1 MIFSPIV
8 TLLST
13 NKRHFGGMS
22 VAQAPFERLQ
32 ETRELTRT
40 ALMASLTAV
49 GAWLAFPLPLS
60 PVPLTLQVVFMLMS
74 GMLLGGRQGAASQIL
89 YLAMGA
95 LGRPVFSR
103 GGAGVGVLLGPTG
116 GYLVGFIPA
125 AWICGIVAQ
134 RVRAI
139 TEEGHWLRGCGYAV
153 AGVVGVFF
161 LHAVGVARLTSVLHI
176 RWDQAFVVGSLPFV
190 IPDAVK
196 AILAGCLVAGLER
209 RGVGRV

>member
-95 LGRPVFSR
+95 LGLPVFSR
-103 GGAGVGVLLGPTG
+103 G
-116 GYLVGFIPA
+116 
-125 AWICGIVAQ
+125 
-134 RVRAI
+134 
-139 TEEGHWLRGCGYAV
+139 
-153 AGVVGVFF
+153 
-161 LHAVGVARLTSVLHI
+161 
-176 RWDQAFVVGSLPFV
+176 
-190 IPDAVK
+190 
-196 AILAGCLVAGLER
+196 
-209 RGVGRV
+209 